1 MVLNSLSFCLSVRLL
16 FSHQIQTRA
25 FLSRVFLVISFS
37 LLLLYIY
44 LATPFLP
51 TNIADSL
58 MGNLLYV
65 TSCFSFVGFNI
76 FSVFH
81 FCLFEQYV
89 PYCVPPCVYPYWHSV
104 LPVIYLSVSFAMLG
118 NFLALI
124 SLSIF
129 SGPFSL
135 SSFQD
140 SNNVNVGACNIV
152 PEVSDHLHFFFH
164 SSFFILFHGSVFHYA
179 CLSSHLLIIQ
189 PHLFCY

>member
-1 MVLNSLSFCLSVRLL
+1 MHFKYPAFALSSPVTSLDIVACGWFLYWWAFPFHNFLVSSCDLFSFAKRSSFSICCKADMVLNSLSFCLSVRLL
-16 FSHQIQTRA
+16 FSHQIWTIA

-81 FCLFEQYV
+81 FCLFE
-89 PYCVPPCVYPYWHSV
+89 
-104 LPVIYLSVSFAMLG
+104 
-118 NFLALI
+118 
-124 SLSIF
+124 
-129 SGPFSL
+129 
-135 SSFQD
+135 
-140 SNNVNVGACNIV
+140 
-152 PEVSDHLHFFFH
+152 
-164 SSFFILFHGSVFHYA
+164 
-179 CLSSHLLIIQ
+179 
-189 PHLFCY
+189 

>member
-1 MVLNSLSFCLSVRLL
+1 MQFQYPICTLFSWFLVKVSYLCMDDFLPLRMICLYWWAFPFHNFLVSSCDLFSFAKRSSFSICCKADMVLNSLSFCLYVRLL
-16 FSHQIQTRA
+16 FSHQIWTRA

-81 FCLFEQYV
+81 FCLFE
-89 PYCVPPCVYPYWHSV
+89 
-104 LPVIYLSVSFAMLG
+104 
-118 NFLALI
+118 
-124 SLSIF
+124 
-129 SGPFSL
+129 
-135 SSFQD
+135 
-140 SNNVNVGACNIV
+140 
-152 PEVSDHLHFFFH
+152 
-164 SSFFILFHGSVFHYA
+164 
-179 CLSSHLLIIQ
+179 
-189 PHLFCY
+189 